1 MKKSS
6 KNIKPKHSKQKA
18 VFIDWNGT
26 LSPTNFWSHLEKS
39 ERQSDRELF
48 KLWADTMF
56 INHKD
61 LIVPWMKGEYSSEDI
76 LTLVSKATNTNFDTI
91 LKEFIIGCERMEY
104 SSPNIP
110 ALVKK
115 LKDKSV
121 VVSIATNN
129 MDSFTRWTVPYMK
142 LDILFDEII
151 NSFYLNAMKHDLDEH
166 GKPIFF
172 KNFFNKYQID
182 PKNCIFIDD
191 GEDKMGV
198 ISNLGMEY
206 RRVNTNNTLEQELKN
221 ILNNL

>member
-6 KNIKPKHSKQKA
+6 QKA

-39 ERQSDRELF
+39 EKQSDRELF
-48 KLWADTMF
+48 KLWADAMF

-76 LTLVSKATNTNFDTI
+76 LALVSKTTNTDFDTI
-91 LKEFIIGCERMEY
+91 LKEFIIGCEQMEY

-110 ALVKK
+110 VLINR

-121 VVSIATNN
+121 IVSIATNN

-142 LDILFDEII
+142 LDTLFDEII
-151 NSFYLNAMKHDLDEH
+151 NSFYLNAMKHDLDKN
-166 GKPIFF
+166 GKAIFF
-172 KNFFNKYQID
+172 KNFFNKYKIE
-182 PKNCIFIDD
+182 PNNCIFIDD

-198 ISNLGMEY
+198 ITNLGIDY
-206 RRVNTNNTLEQELKN
+206 RRVNASNTLEQELKN
-221 ILNNL
+221 ILDSM

>member
-1 MKKSS
+1 MK
-6 KNIKPKHSKQKA
+6 NKPTKQNA

-39 ERQSDRELF
+39 ETQSDRELF
-48 KLWADTMF
+48 KLWADTTF
-56 INHKD
+56 IHHKD

-91 LKEFIIGCERMEY
+91 LKEFIIGCEQMEY

-110 ALVKK
+110 VLINK

-121 VVSIATNN
+121 IVSIATNN

-142 LDILFDEII
+142 LDTLFDEII
-151 NSFYLNAMKHDLDEH
+151 NSFYMNAMKHDLDKN
-166 GKPIFF
+166 GKTMFF

-182 PKNCIFIDD
+182 PRNCIFIDD

-198 ISNLGMEY
+198 ITNLGMDY
-206 RRVNTNNTLEQELKN
+206 RRVNSSNTLEQELEN
-221 ILNNL
+221 ILSSFR